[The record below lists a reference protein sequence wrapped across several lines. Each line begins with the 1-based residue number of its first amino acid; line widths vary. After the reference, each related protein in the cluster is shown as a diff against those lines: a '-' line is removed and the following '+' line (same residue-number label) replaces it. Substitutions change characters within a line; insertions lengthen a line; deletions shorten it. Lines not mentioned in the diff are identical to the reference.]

1 MMWAC
6 WFAFIVYDWSIECN
20 WVYHFYSFSWRWQRQ
35 NSPSLWISFCFVFL
49 ILWWRR
55 HYILANACFYK
66 RAYAC
71 LHHQVARAANPLA
84 CGRFPMMQR
93 SGTVCDWPQ
102 SGGGQLQVWLADAMH
117 LGMLLKVWFSE
128 ADLAHKKKKRADIY
142 LALWSF
148 CVISGWV
155 ILALISYLFAM
166 SYLASNIAT
175 VSGSGQY
182 LNYYV
187 IIRKHSRAFSAF
199 PF

>member
-1 MMWAC
+1 MTKTKLPLSVDLFLFCFFNSVMTKALHPR
-6 WFAFIVYDWSIECN
+6 EC
-20 WVYHFYSFSWRWQRQ
+20 VFFFLQTCVRLLA
-35 NSPSLWISFCFVFL
+35 SPSGSCS
-49 ILWWRR
+49 
-55 HYILANACFYK
+55 
-66 RAYAC
+66 
-71 LHHQVARAANPLA
+71 QPLA

>member
-71 LHHQVARAANPLA
+71 LHHQVARAANPWPAGDFPWCSGAAQCATDLRVGGGSSRFGWQTRCILA
-84 CGRFPMMQR
+84 CCWK
-93 SGTVCDWPQ
+93 CDSPRPTW
-102 SGGGQLQVWLADAMH
+102 H
-117 LGMLLKVWFSE
+117 TKR
-128 ADLAHKKKKRADIY
+128 KKRADIY
-142 LALWSF
+142 LALWIF